1 MRVLIAILLAID
13 VPAVQSTPAPQQSAL
28 PVIAR
33 IKANSL
39 CGALKELALP
49 VALVVQRNDGDFIG
63 VQKAIL
69 RFAGGSVSSG
79 HAPVAGD
86 PPQAGDLDES
96 GNDAS
101 LYTPERTIAAANI
114 DRLTMTIL
122 TNLAEADRL
131 MTRSWKLHPAHT
143 DPAYDAFRQRVQ
155 NVIDLQR
162 VLAFRLDDVAGMYF
176 SNAGTGSFL
185 RSAEAAE
192 FQSGLDNAIGTELR
206 ADVQAEDPLTLD
218 PAHLPSG
225 DVAAIKHGSAS
236 QVAAALRVQKTA
248 LALESVHL
256 GRTCD
261 GLPPA
266 PAPTPTPTP

>member
-1 MRVLIAILLAID
+1 MRVLIAILLAMD
-13 VPAVQSTPAPQQSAL
+13 VPAAPGTPVPEQPPL

-39 CGALKELALP
+39 CHALKELALP
-49 VALVVQRNDGDFIG
+49 VALVVQRNDRDFIG
-63 VQKAIL
+63 VRKAIL
-69 RFAGGSVSSG
+69 RFAGASVSSG
-79 HAPVAGD
+79 EPPVPGD
-86 PPQAGDLDES
+86 PQQAGDLDES

-101 LYTPERTIAAANI
+101 LYTPERTMAAANI
-114 DRLTMTIL
+114 DRLTFTIL
-122 TNLAEADRL
+122 TNLADADRV
-131 MTRSWKLHPAHT
+131 MNRSWKLHPAHS

-192 FQSGLDNAIGTELR
+192 FQAGLDNAIGTDLR
-206 ADVQAEDPLTLD
+206 ADVEAEAPLTLD

-225 DVAAIKHGSAS
+225 DVAAIKNGSAS
-236 QVAAALRVQKTA
+236 QVATALRIQKLA

-266 PAPTPTPTP
+266 PAATP